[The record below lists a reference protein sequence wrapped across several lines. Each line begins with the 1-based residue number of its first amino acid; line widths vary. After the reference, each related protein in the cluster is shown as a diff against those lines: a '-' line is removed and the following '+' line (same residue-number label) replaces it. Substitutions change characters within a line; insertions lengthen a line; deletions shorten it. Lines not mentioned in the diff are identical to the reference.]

1 MTDTLLTPS
10 ASPVLPRIALASS
23 KYLRAARGENLD
35 IPPVWMMRQAGR
47 YLPEFREVRKNHSFL
62 EVCRTPEL
70 ACEVTVQPIRRFGFD
85 AAILFSDILVPLVPM
100 GIKLWFGN
108 GHGPQI
114 LNPVRTTSDVDNL
127 LKIEPRESLAYVL
140 DAIRMIRAEL
150 PPEVALIGFTG
161 GPFTLA
167 SYMVEGGKPEP
178 FANLK
183 RMMYADPEAFRALMT
198 KLSDMVADYLAAMV
212 EAGADAIQV
221 FDTWAGILSERE
233 FRRVNLSPL
242 QNIFTHLA
250 PLNVP
255 MTYYALGSM
264 HLTSAIRETGCTVAG
279 LDWRTLIPGARAI
292 LGPKI
297 AVQGNLDPTALL
309 GSEALIR
316 GEVRRILTEA
326 RGDSGYIF
334 NLGHGI
340 LPMTPLTSVEVMLDE
355 IRNSQP

>member
-1 MTDTLLTPS
+1 
-10 ASPVLPRIALASS
+10 
-23 KYLRAARGENLD
+23 
-35 IPPVWMMRQAGR
+35 MMRQAGR

-62 EVCRTPEL
+62 DVCRSPEL
-70 ACEVTVQPIRRFGFD
+70 ACEVTVQPIRRFAFD

-108 GHGPQI
+108 GQGPQI
-114 LNPVRTTSDVDNL
+114 LNPVRADADIEDL
-127 LKIEPRESLAYVL
+127 KKIEPRERLSYVL
-140 DAIRMIRAEL
+140 DAIRLIRAEL

-167 SYMVEGGKPEP
+167 AYIVEGGKPEP

-183 RMMYADPEAFRALMT
+183 QLMYGKPDAFRRLLD
-198 KLSDMVADYLAAMV
+198 KLSEMVADYLDAMV

-221 FDTWAGILSERE
+221 FDTWAGVLSERE
-233 FRRVNLSPL
+233 FRRVNLPPL
-242 QNIFTHLA
+242 QKIFSQVSVKNI
-250 PLNVP
+250 P

-292 LGPKI
+292 FGRPI
-297 AVQGNLDPTALL
+297 ALQGNLDPTMLF
-309 GSEALIR
+309 GSESLIR
-316 GEVRRILTEA
+316 SEVRRILEDA

-340 LPMTPLTSVEVMLDE
+340 LPATPLASVEVMLDE
-355 IRNSQP
+355 IRNGQR